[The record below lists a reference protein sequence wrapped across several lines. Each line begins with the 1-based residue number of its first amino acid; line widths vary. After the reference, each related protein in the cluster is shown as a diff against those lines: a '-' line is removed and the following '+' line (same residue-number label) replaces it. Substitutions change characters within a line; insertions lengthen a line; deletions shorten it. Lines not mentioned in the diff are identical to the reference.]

1 MELIRGLINLRQ
13 SVQGSTRGQQRG
25 CVATIGNFDG
35 VHLGH
40 QAVLGQLAEKAAEL
54 NLPAVVITFEP
65 HPQEYFA
72 RDAQGGASVAG
83 ERSEGFRMP
92 RATAGVPPRL
102 TRFREKVQALR
113 RYSIDKVLCLHF
125 NAALA
130 DTTAQE
136 FIRTV
141 LVEGLDVRYLVVGDD
156 FRFGKQRQGDFAM
169 LKAAGAEH
177 DFQVVNRHTFSIDG
191 ARVSST
197 RIRAALAQ
205 GDFGAAEK
213 LLGRPYRM
221 CGRVARGAQRGRTI
235 GFPTANIYVHRR
247 ATPVQGVFAVEM
259 FGLEGEP
266 LAGVANVGARPTVEG
281 TAVLLEIHLFDFAQD
296 IYGRYVQV
304 DFLHRLRDEQRFAS
318 LDELKKQIH
327 LDAQQ
332 ARDFFEKRSEE
343 R

>member
-1 MELIRGLINLRQ
+1 MELIRGLVNLRLP
-13 SVQGSTRGQQRG
+13 TLGQHRG

-65 HPQEYFA
+65 YPQEYFA
-72 RDAQGGASVAG
+72 H
-83 ERSEGFRMP
+83 M
-92 RATAGVPPRL
+92 GVPPRL

-113 RYSIDKVLCLHF
+113 RYSIDKVLCLRF
-125 NAALA
+125 DATLAA
-130 DTTAQE
+130 TTAQD

-141 LVEGLDVRYLVVGDD
+141 LVDGLDVRYLVVGDD
-156 FRFGKQRQGDFAM
+156 FRFGKQRQGDFTM
-169 LKAAGAEH
+169 LKAAGAEYG
-177 DFQVVNRHTFSIDG
+177 FQVVNRHTFNIEG

-197 RIRAALAQ
+197 RIREALAQ
-205 GDFGAAEK
+205 GDFGTAEK

-221 CGRVARGAQRGRTI
+221 CGRIARGAQRGRSI

-247 ATPVQGVFAVEM
+247 ATPVLGVFAVEM

-266 LAGVANVGARPTVEG
+266 LAGVANVGTRPTVEG
-281 TAVLLEIHLFDFAQD
+281 TAVVLEVHLFDFEQD
-296 IYGRYVQV
+296 IYGRHVQV
-304 DFLHRLRDEQRFAS
+304 DFLKRLRNEQRFPS

-332 ARDFFEKRSEE
+332 ARDFFEKRS
-343 R
+343 